1 MKTIHVTIP
10 FKEGL
15 HARPASDLVKIC
27 QSFKSNISLIK
38 EDVTVNPKSILGI
51 MSLGAAFGSSLTV
64 EADGADED
72 EAITL
77 LDKYFAGCSL
87 GNNK

>member
-1 MKTIHVTIP
+1 MKTINVTIP

-27 QSFKSNISLIK
+27 QTIKSDISLIK

-64 EADGADED
+64 EVDGADED
-72 EAITL
+72 EAIVRL
-77 LDKYFAGCSL
+77 GQYFAG
-87 GNNK
+87 

>member
-1 MKTIHVTIP
+1 MKTISVTIP

-27 QSFKSNISLIK
+27 QTIKSDISLIK

-64 EADGADED
+64 EVAGVDED
-72 EAITL
+72 EAIVL
-77 LDKYFAGCSL
+77 LGHYFAG
-87 GNNK
+87 